1 MSKAP
6 PEIISLYTQ
15 DSSALT
21 LKWLGKPLKPKEDYR
36 LVRGRGT
43 FVDDVQL
50 PRMAYMAFLRSPY
63 SHARIKRIDVSKAK
77 SMPGVLL
84 VWTGDDI
91 KRRMRPLPQ
100 ATPPPARNAIDYPLA
115 VDKVR
120 FQGEP
125 VAMVVAESRYIAE
138 DAVNQIDVDYEPLPA
153 VVDAERALEPG
164 APLVHEEVGTNLI
177 AHVHYKWGDVDYYFQ
192 HADLVVE
199 AKFHYHRFTGA
210 PLETNAVVADY
221 DERADVMTI
230 YCNNQAPMEWLP
242 QLSAGLNMPYPKL
255 RVVTRDI
262 GGGFGTKLI
271 NYVYMILAA
280 LASKELKRP
289 VKYMETRTENLQAAA
304 HNAERTCTVSAA
316 VRKDGTVL
324 ALRMRC
330 VDDDGAYS
338 RHEPAGMTVW
348 AQVSTGMYKIRALEN
363 DYYAVFTNKCPS
375 TSIRGFSRAPHLFM
389 IERIMDRIARK
400 LGMDPAEI
408 RMKNLVG
415 PEEMPYMTPSGGIY
429 DSGNWPEGLRRALEA
444 ADYWGWRKRQE
455 ELRRQG
461 RIIGVGVVVGS
472 DSAGPN
478 MAQVKMYNPGLPYTG
493 GTEGA
498 LVQMTPDGKVR
509 VILGSSPQGMGHET
523 TAAQVVADVLD
534 ISYDDIYVQTGF
546 DSFSSV
552 YTMHSGTYGSR
563 FAPIG
568 LSAVYLAAARLKEKL
583 AKMAAYLLKCPEG
596 DVVIENGAARCAK
609 DPQRSMELR
618 RIARIAYGNVNELPP
633 GMEPGLYSL
642 AIFRPPFQNPDENRR
657 ANLALTYSYNVHVVV
672 VEIDPETGMPKILSY
687 TALEDSGRI
696 VNPLIVDGQ
705 VHGAIAHGVA
715 EALYEKYHYD
725 EDGNLLNPTFVDY
738 LAPTALEIPDMKVI
752 HMETPSPFTP
762 TGAKGMGE
770 GGGTAVQ
777 AVISAVEDAL
787 APLGGELGESHADP
801 ETILRILKGAARGK
815 SEV

>member
-1 MSKAP
+1 MSKAS
-6 PEIISLYTQ
+6 PELISLYTQ
-15 DSSALT
+15 DSTALT
-21 LKWLGKPLKPKEDYR
+21 LKWLGKPLKPKEDHR
-36 LVRGRGT
+36 LVRGRGA

-50 PRMAYMAFLRSPY
+50 PRMAYVAFLRSPY
-63 SHARIKRIDVSKAK
+63 GHARIKGIDISRAK

-91 KRRMRPLPQ
+91 KKRMRPLPQ

-125 VAMVVAESRYIAE
+125 VAMVVAESRYLAE
-138 DAVNQIDVDYEPLPA
+138 DAANQIDVDYEPLPA
-153 VVDAERALEPG
+153 VMDAEKALEPG
-164 APLVHEEVGTNLI
+164 STLVHEEVGSNMI

-192 HADLVVE
+192 HADMVVD

-210 PLETNAVVADY
+210 PMEPNAVVADY
-221 DERADVMTI
+221 DERLDVMTV

-271 NYVYMILAA
+271 NYVYMVLAS
-280 LASKELKRP
+280 LASKELRRP
-289 VKYMETRTENLQAAA
+289 VKYVETRTENLQAAA
-304 HNAERTCTVSAA
+304 HNAERTCYVSAA
-316 VRKDGTVL
+316 VQRDGTVL
-324 ALRMRC
+324 AIRMKC
-330 VDDDGAYS
+330 IDDDGAYS

-348 AQVSTGMYKIRALEN
+348 AQVSTGLYRIKALEN
-363 DYYAVFTNKCPS
+363 DFYAVFTNKCPS

-400 LGMDPAEI
+400 LGVDPAEI
-408 RMKNLVG
+408 RMRNLVR
-415 PEEMPYMTPSGGIY
+415 PEDMPYMTPSGGLY
-429 DSGNWPEGLRRALEA
+429 DSGNWPDGLKKALEA
-444 ADYWGWRKRQE
+444 ADYQGWRRKQE

-461 RIIGVGVVVGS
+461 RYVGIGVVVGS

-478 MAQVKMYNPGLPYTG
+478 MAQVKMYNPGLPYTS

-509 VILGSSPQGMGHET
+509 VTLGTSPQGMGHET

-534 ISYDDIYVQTGF
+534 VDYDDIYVQTGF
-546 DSFSSV
+546 DSFTSI

-563 FAPIG
+563 FAPLG
-568 LSAVYLAAARLKEKL
+568 LSAVYLAAARLKAKL
-583 AKMAAYLLKCPEG
+583 AKIAAYMLRCNEL
-596 DVVIENGAARCAK
+596 DVVLDGGKAFCRT
-609 DPQRSMELR
+609 DPQRAVDFK
-618 RIARIAYGNVNELPP
+618 RIARVAYGNVNEMPP
-633 GMEPGLYSL
+633 GMEPGLYSI

-672 VEIDPETGMPKILSY
+672 VEVDPETGMPRILNY
-687 TALEDSGRI
+687 VALEDSGRI
-696 VNPLIVDGQ
+696 VNPLVVDGQ
-705 VHGAIAHGVA
+705 VHGAIAHGIA
-715 EALYEKYHYD
+715 EALYEKYNYD
-725 EDGNLLNPTFVDY
+725 ENGNLLNSNFMDY
-738 LAPTALEIPDMKVI
+738 LAPTALEIPPLSVV
-752 HMETPSPFTP
+752 HTETPSPFTP

-777 AVISAVEDAL
+777 AVISAIEDAL
-787 APLGGELGESHADP
+787 SPLGAELVDSHADP
-801 ETILRILKGAARGK
+801 ETILRILKG
-815 SEV
+815 SSH

>member
-1 MSKAP
+1 MSKAS
-6 PEIISLYTQ
+6 PEIISTYRQ
-15 DSSALT
+15 DNSALT

-36 LVRGRGT
+36 LVRGRGM

-50 PRMAYMAFLRSPY
+50 PRMVYAAFARSPY
-63 SHARIKRIDVSKAK
+63 AHARIKSIDISRATSV
-77 SMPGVLL
+77 PGVLL
-84 VWTGDDI
+84 VWTGEDL
-91 KRRMRPLPQ
+91 KKRMRPLPQ

-125 VAMVVAESRYIAE
+125 VAMVVAESRYAAE
-138 DAVNQIDVDYEPLPA
+138 DAASQIDVDYEPLPV
-153 VVDAERALEPG
+153 VVDAEKALEPG
-164 APLVHEEVGTNLI
+164 APLVHDEVGTNLI

-192 HADLVVE
+192 HADMVVE
-199 AKFHYHRFTGA
+199 GKFHYHRFTGA
-210 PLETNAVVADY
+210 PLEPNAVVADY
-221 DERADVMTI
+221 DERMDVMTV

-242 QLSAGLNMPYPKL
+242 QLSAGLNMPYPKV

-262 GGGFGTKLI
+262 GGGFGTKLV
-271 NYVYMILAA
+271 NYVYMVLTS
-280 LASKELKRP
+280 LASKELRRP
-289 VKYMETRTENLQAAA
+289 VKYVETRTENLQAAA
-304 HNAERTCTVSAA
+304 HNAERTCYVSAA
-316 VRKDGTVL
+316 VQRDGTVL
-324 ALRMRC
+324 AIRMKC
-330 VDDDGAYS
+330 LDDDGAYA

-348 AQVSTGMYKIRALEN
+348 AQVSTGMYRIRALEN
-363 DYYAVFTNKCPS
+363 DFYAVFTNKCPS

-389 IERIMDRIARK
+389 IERMMDRIARK

-408 RMKNLVG
+408 RMRNLVR
-415 PEEMPYMTPSGGIY
+415 PEDMPYMTPSGGLY
-429 DSGNWPEGLRRALEA
+429 DSGNWPEGLRKALEA
-444 ADYWGWRKRQE
+444 ADYQGWRKRQE

-461 RIIGVGVVVGS
+461 KYVGIGVVVGS

-478 MAQVKMYNPGLPYTG
+478 MAQVKMYNPGLPYTS

-509 VILGSSPQGMGHET
+509 VTLGTSPQGMGHET

-534 ISYDDIYVQTGF
+534 VDYDDIYVQTGF
-546 DSFSSV
+546 DSFTSV

-563 FAPIG
+563 FAPLG

-583 AKMAAYLLKCPEG
+583 AKIAAYVLNCPGG
-596 DVVIENGAARCAK
+596 DVVIEGGKAYCRT
-609 DPQRSMELR
+609 DPQRSTDLK
-618 RIARIAYGNVNELPP
+618 RIARIAYGNVNEMPP
-633 GMEPGLYSL
+633 GMEPGLYSI

-672 VEIDPETGMPKILSY
+672 VEIDPETGMPRILNY
-687 TALEDSGRI
+687 VALEDSGRI
-696 VNPLIVDGQ
+696 VNPLVVDGQ
-705 VHGAIAHGVA
+705 VHGAVAHGLA

-725 EDGNLLNPTFVDY
+725 ENGNLLNSNFVDY
-738 LAPTALEIPDMKVI
+738 LAPTALEVPPISVL
-752 HMETPSPFTP
+752 HTETPSPFTP

-787 APLGGELGESHADP
+787 APLGGELEESHADP
-801 ETILRILKGAARGK
+801 EVILRILKGT
-815 SEV
+815 SS